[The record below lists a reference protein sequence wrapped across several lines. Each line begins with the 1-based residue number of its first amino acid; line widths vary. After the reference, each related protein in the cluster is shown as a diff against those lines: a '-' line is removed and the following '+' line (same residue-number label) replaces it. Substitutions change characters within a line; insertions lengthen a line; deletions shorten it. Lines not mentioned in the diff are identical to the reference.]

1 MCFLF
6 RIDEVRLKSYRFANF
21 CNDSHSSCCFT
32 QPKCIPY
39 TYEALTKDLLCA
51 QHSALWFGNSLSRRH
66 GGMCVL
72 CVVGNHN
79 IMMMMR
85 NFTVRSTCVI
95 GLVVVGAYCRPALNP
110 DHDATKA
117 GVLEKLKGSRGRH
130 LHETL
135 TSVLQ
140 KQREGNDAG
149 QKFAA
154 RLEQLL
160 DTAKAQYEESS
171 GHSTSGG
178 EYEEYET
185 TKGVESATEAE
196 TVDEKIGKA
205 LGSALSRFEK
215 GTGER
220 FGADTHGQVRDALS
234 GLETGIRKRVDSVQP
249 GGDSR
254 VLLEGGRL
262 SSGIER
268 GDGTPLQ
275 FGGLAA
281 GLRESGLKPSIEG
294 LKGNHTLD
302 LGAGFDGDRPSI
314 EGLPFEGLK
323 GNHTLNLG
331 GLDRDHDGG
340 MGGWCSGPP
349 SSTTSTAVT
358 LTTAATTTVTTAA
371 TTTAEPLQTPPGG
384 RRLLPEGIGAGLLNG
399 GGNNHSDDEGDVS
412 TIYADEPHTYDQV
425 QYVADL
431 LNKTDGWVLVQWP
444 ESKSGVKL
452 PLRLLKK
459 ERNAMPV
466 EDIVLLYILRNGG
479 VSEHAMTYFHNRTA
493 DEFMRNPSDTFVAK
507 YEEFVHLLEML
518 WDFFVDFF
526 QLPANTTTSTATMT
540 WLPPSTVEHSTA
552 HEATTYAVT
561 PTAATWSTADG
572 DATVTWTTTTTVSTS
587 TTSATLPTP
596 P

>member
-1 MCFLF
+1 MGNQSKAGMMKIWGAVMLAVVYGHS
-6 RIDEVRLKSYRFANF
+6 EVRTHQKTNESKKL
-21 CNDSHSSCCFT
+21 
-32 QPKCIPY
+32 
-39 TYEALTKDLLCA
+39 
-51 QHSALWFGNSLSRRH
+51 
-66 GGMCVL
+66 
-72 CVVGNHN
+72 
-79 IMMMMR
+79 
-85 NFTVRSTCVI
+85 
-95 GLVVVGAYCRPALNP
+95 
-110 DHDATKA
+110 
-117 GVLEKLKGSRGRH
+117 GVLEKLELSFSGRRGRD
-130 LHETL
+130 LQGTVAGVSSL
-135 TSVLQ
+135 LQ

-178 EYEEYET
+178 EYET

-234 GLETGIRKRVDSVQP
+234 GLETGMRKRVDSVQP

-268 GDGTPLQ
+268 GDGTSLQ

-281 GLRESGLKPSIEG
+281 GLRESGLKPSGRPYGGGDGEGRGNIPNIVGADSVSVRPSIEG

-340 MGGWCSGPP
+340 VGGWCSGPL

-358 LTTAATTTVTTAA
+358 LTTAATTTVTTAVS
-371 TTTAEPLQTPPGG
+371 TTAEPLQTPPGG

-444 ESKSGVKL
+444 ESKSRVKL

-459 ERNAMPV
+459 ERNSMPV

-518 WDFFVDFF
+518 WDFFVGFF
-526 QLPANTTTSTATMT
+526 QLPA
-540 WLPPSTVEHSTA
+540 
-552 HEATTYAVT
+552 
-561 PTAATWSTADG
+561 D
-572 DATVTWTTTTTVSTS
+572 TTTTTTTGTLTS
-587 TTSATLPTP
+587 TTTTTYNV
-596 P
+596 

>member
-6 RIDEVRLKSYRFANF
+6 RIDE
-21 CNDSHSSCCFT
+21 
-32 QPKCIPY
+32 PKCIPY

-281 GLRESGLKPSIEG
+281 GLRESGLKPSGRPYGGGDGEGRGNIPNIVGGDSVSVRPSIEG

-302 LGAGFDGDRPSI
+302 SGAGFDGDRPSIEGLKGNHTLNLGAGFDGDRLSI

-412 TIYADEPHTYDQV
+412 TIYADEPHAYDQV

-466 EDIVLLYILRNGG
+466 EDIV
-479 VSEHAMTYFHNRTA
+479 
-493 DEFMRNPSDTFVAK
+493 
-507 YEEFVHLLEML
+507 
-518 WDFFVDFF
+518 
-526 QLPANTTTSTATMT
+526 
-540 WLPPSTVEHSTA
+540 
-552 HEATTYAVT
+552 
-561 PTAATWSTADG
+561 
-572 DATVTWTTTTTVSTS
+572 
-587 TTSATLPTP
+587 
-596 P
+596 